1 MPPVTVE
8 AVLFDLDGTLADT
21 APDMAHALNAL
32 RSSAN
37 LDAVPLAI
45 LRALASAGTRG
56 MLWGGFNLRPSDAA
70 YADHASRFLEHYAQ
84 RLCVDSVVFPAMVSV
99 LDALEAAAIPWGVV
113 TNKPHRFTVPLLESL
128 GLAHRAA
135 CIVSGDSTPNPQ
147 PAPDP
152 LLLACNLIA
161 SAPQRTLYVGDDLR
175 DIDAGRAAGMPT
187 VAAAWGYLG
196 LDTPVT
202 EWGADWIADTPG
214 EVLPLCNI

>member
-135 CIVSGDSTPNPQ
+135 CIVSGDSTPNPK

-161 SAPQRTLYVGDDLR
+161 SAPQRTL
-175 DIDAGRAAGMPT
+175 
-187 VAAAWGYLG
+187 
-196 LDTPVT
+196 
-202 EWGADWIADTPG
+202 
-214 EVLPLCNI
+214 

>member
-135 CIVSGDSTPNPQ
+135 CIVSGDSTPNPK